1 MNNAFQALVICLA
14 LILAANGIA
23 NPVSAAEAAWTD
35 IPRAHWK
42 GATAVEVPA
51 LGHTAAAVIALPTA
65 EAKALIAATA
75 QAQPPGLY
83 EVRLALRPSH
93 TAGAIAF
100 HSGLRAKLG
109 ETVAGTFEGQ
119 FFARPHEPEIRT
131 FQVVK
136 TGTGALALA
145 LEAYADAGVADSA
158 WTKSMLKK
166 GGPTLGGDAGDLFD
180 GANDMELDLELEVS
194 LTPDTAVYYLVDKV
208 EFRLLS
214 RSGRVTRVT
223 TDKIRYLP
231 GGTLKGTATVAD
243 IGRSTGSDQG
253 GQGGGTLN
261 LYLEHGVKDRAKV
274 KSLPVDLRRGTGFQ
288 PVAQAGAAARQE
300 ATAGTHAPEHS
311 SMRGRL
317 AVSRHGS
324 QTLSFEIA
332 LPEEEL
338 GYALVAE
345 FVSADGADRSEA
357 AEYFTI
363 AENFQRV
370 ALFGGNAGSTRDV
383 TLDEEPIRKA
393 LAATRAEYY
402 NTVEYFAW
410 AMDDL
415 LELTPD
421 EDCWFSGQTNYR
433 MNKPTIQRQI
443 RLAHEQGVAMVTY
456 GKWCVSGA
464 PGWEAVYDR
473 PWDFSGT
480 YRQPIGSWDSHN
492 AWIFDLRR
500 NGEQVPYSPRPGGG
514 EGWFDPWWNEF
525 IGIGPNASLSM
536 IKSAAEEMAASAEM
550 FGWDAVRWDGHIRAG
565 WNATGRSGQYQP
577 WAARQTQS
585 LMRYFKDIM
594 EQKHPGFRHG
604 YNYFLIEPNKGYD
617 WAKEDF
623 ELDELCRGGGLLM
636 NESIGNASAGYTF
649 DQIARTLQVE
659 GDLCRERGGFYLGIS
674 FGMSP
679 RDSLIESALWAA
691 AGCRPYSSNMTRET
705 RRYLTRYAHY
715 TLDERLRRLA
725 TPEKILTPSAETKL
739 WWQPFV
745 YETPLENG
753 RRQLVVN
760 LLNIPREDKRPNNR
774 AAPLPK
780 PEWDMPAGTDP
791 VMFALTLPPGLT
803 AEGGHL
809 IDPWT
814 LDVQPLPIRD
824 GRFEAPAVAIWRVLV
839 LDLAVAKNAPS
850 LAELN
855 GPPKTL
861 GVKRGTLKD
870 QRLPEVTVDS
880 DREVWEVNK
889 SLQPLE
895 PDWAAKQRQERE
907 AFDAMTPT
915 ERIETLKKRRDA
927 NTVESLSA
935 HWWKGGVL
943 PNDLKRK
950 DQKADYGDLSPER
963 NGRVDIFYGRGAM
976 DHRLRMQEAMAG
988 LDRFQVHDA
997 PFGGS
1002 FRGGGLG
1009 NMWLGNNVPWRR
1021 FPEFDLLLY
1030 TGIPYAAIGIEN
1042 CYALPEYVRAGGAV
1056 FFTGG
1061 EWAFG
1066 KGGYLKT
1073 VLERDLLPVLC
1084 TAMDDCRTS
1093 ETPIGM
1099 TPGKDFA
1106 ELGCPA
1112 NFAAKPSFW
1121 VYNQVLL
1128 KDDPGVRVF
1137 LTSDRGPVLV
1147 GWQLGK
1153 GRVACL
1159 LVDYRGKSTEE
1170 VTAFFD
1176 WHDWPR
1182 VATAVMQWL
1191 APEGRAVETKRTA
1204 VSAAE
1209 AKKLMDGLEGDAME
1223 SLLDDSNDDLTM
1235 GLTGS
1240 PTGRAPTKGRKASV
1254 ATLRRLLKAPVE
1266 AVDTAVLLD
1275 QLLAPGELPDDMRWG
1290 LADAVRARPPAT
1302 LAERV
1307 TSALAHSDASARQN
1321 AIQLLG
1327 MVDGAALGR
1336 EMGSAGPAMQTDAR
1350 GRTYALT
1357 LALPLV
1363 KTPDLVDEGKR
1374 RVSEWN
1380 ASEKAVLDKWT
1391 GGKGFSPATPELPG
1405 LDAMSLFQ
1413 RLAWLAYLTRHEPK
1427 TYGAQLVREWL
1438 KTGVYQEYCGRT
1450 KATYA
1455 QVGKKSG
1462 DWDRLSAC
1470 LGRLRDL
1477 TRQDVEALV
1486 KTAPDTFA
1494 EGLCGAHFTR
1504 EILAARN
1511 LLGNLDPVATA
1522 GILEKLKTARHPDL
1536 AAFAAARAAAPNPEP

>member
-1 MNNAFQALVICLA
+1 V
-14 LILAANGIA
+14 
-23 NPVSAAEAAWTD
+23 
-35 IPRAHWK
+35 PRP
-42 GATAVEVPA
+42 GAQT
-51 LGHTAAAVIALPTA
+51 
-65 EAKALIAATA
+65 
-75 QAQPPGLY
+75 
-83 EVRLALRPSH
+83 
-93 TAGAIAF
+93 
-100 HSGLRAKLG
+100 
-109 ETVAGTFEGQ
+109 
-119 FFARPHEPEIRT
+119 
-131 FQVVK
+131 
-136 TGTGALALA
+136 
-145 LEAYADAGVADSA
+145 
-158 WTKSMLKK
+158 
-166 GGPTLGGDAGDLFD
+166 
-180 GANDMELDLELEVS
+180 
-194 LTPDTAVYYLVDKV
+194 V
-208 EFRLLS
+208 EFE
-214 RSGRVTRVT
+214 
-223 TDKIRYLP
+223 IPLP
-231 GGTLKGTATVAD
+231 RK
-243 IGRSTGSDQG
+243 
-253 GQGGGTLN
+253 
-261 LYLEHGVKDRAKV
+261 
-274 KSLPVDLRRGTGFQ
+274 
-288 PVAQAGAAARQE
+288 
-300 ATAGTHAPEHS
+300 
-311 SMRGRL
+311 
-317 AVSRHGS
+317 
-324 QTLSFEIA
+324 
-332 LPEEEL
+332 EL
-338 GYALVAE
+338 GYAVVAE
-345 FVSADGADRSEA
+345 YVSEDGADRSEA

-383 TLDEEPIRKA
+383 TLDEAPIRKA
-393 LAATRAEYY
+393 LAATRAQYY

-421 EDCWFSGQTNYR
+421 EDYWFSGQTNYR

-456 GKWCVSGA
+456 GKWVVSGA

-473 PWDFSGT
+473 PWDFTGT

-492 AWIFDLRR
+492 AWVFDLRR
-500 NGEQVPYSPRPGGG
+500 NGEQVPYSPRPGG

-525 IGIGPNASLSM
+525 VGIGPNASLSM
-536 IKSAAEEMAASAEM
+536 IRSAAEELAASADM

-565 WNATGRSGQYQP
+565 WNATGRSGKYKQ
-577 WAARQTQS
+577 WSARQTQS
-585 LMRYFKDIM
+585 LMRYFKDTI

-604 YNYFLIEPNKGYD
+604 YNYFLIEPNKGYE

-636 NESIGNASAGYTF
+636 NESIGNASAGFTF

-691 AGCRPYSSNMTRET
+691 AGCRPYNSNMTRET
-705 RRYLTRYAHY
+705 RRYLTRYAQY

-725 TPEKILTPSAETKL
+725 TPEKILMPQADTTL

-745 YETPLENG
+745 YETPIENG

-780 PEWDMPAGTDP
+780 PEWDMPAGTDS
-791 VMFALTLPPGLT
+791 VTFALTLPPGLT

-824 GRFEAPAVAIWRVLV
+824 GRCEAPAVAIWRVAV
-839 LDLAVAKNAPS
+839 LDLVVAENAPS
-850 LAELN
+850 LADLY

-861 GVKRGTLKD
+861 GVKRDTLKD
-870 QRLPEVTVDS
+870 QRLPEVTVDPN
-880 DREVWEVNK
+880 RQVWEVNK

-895 PDWAAKQRQERE
+895 PDWAAKGRKERAAFDTMSPAERQEALR
-907 AFDAMTPT
+907 
-915 ERIETLKKRRDA
+915 KRRDT
-927 NTVESLSA
+927 NTLERLSA

-943 PNDLKRK
+943 PDDLKRK
-950 DQKADYGDLSPER
+950 DRKVDYGDLSPES

-976 DHRLRMQEAMAG
+976 DHRLRMPEAMAR
-988 LDRFQVHDA
+988 LDRFQAHDA

-1009 NMWLGNNVPWRR
+1009 GMWLGGNVPWQRLS
-1021 FPEFDLLLY
+1021 EFDLVLY
-1030 TGIPYAAIGIEN
+1030 TGIPYAAIGIDN
-1042 CYALPEYVRAGGAV
+1042 CYALPEYVKAGGAV

-1073 VLERDLLPVLC
+1073 VLERELLPVLC

-1112 NFAAKPSFW
+1112 NFAAQPSFW

-1128 KDDPGVRVF
+1128 KEDPGVKVF

-1159 LVDYRGKSTEE
+1159 LVDYRGKSTDD

-1182 VATAVMQWL
+1182 VAASVMRWL
-1191 APEGRAVETKRTA
+1191 APEAGKVEPKGTA
-1204 VSAAE
+1204 VSGAE
-1209 AKKLMDGLEGDAME
+1209 AKKLMYELEGDAME
-1223 SLLDDSNDDLTM
+1223 SLLNDSDDDLM
-1235 GLTGS
+1235 GGLTGS
-1240 PTGRAPTKGRKASV
+1240 PAGPTPATGRKASV
-1254 ATLRRLLKAPVE
+1254 ATLRRLLKAPVK

-1275 QLLAPGELPDDMRWG
+1275 HLLAPGELPLDLRWK
-1290 LADAVRARPPAT
+1290 LVDAIRRRPPAT

-1307 TSALAHSDASARQN
+1307 TSTLAHSDASARQN
-1321 AIQLLG
+1321 AILLLG
-1327 MVDGAALGR
+1327 MVDGATLGK
-1336 EMGSAGPAMQTDAR
+1336 EMGLAGPAMQTDAR
-1350 GRTYALT
+1350 GRVYALV

-1363 KTPDLVDEGKR
+1363 ETPDLVEKGRR
-1374 RVSEWN
+1374 RVAEWN

-1405 LDAMSLFQ
+1405 LDAMSLCQ
-1413 RLAWLAYLTRHEPK
+1413 RLAWLAYLSRHDPQ

-1450 KATYA
+1450 KGTR
-1455 QVGKKSG
+1455 QKMGNKSG
-1462 DWDRLSAC
+1462 DWDRVSAC
-1470 LGRLRDL
+1470 FGRLRDL
-1477 TRQDVEALV
+1477 TRPDVEALV

-1494 EGLCGAHFTR
+1494 EGLSRGHFTR

-1522 GILEKLKTARHPDL
+1522 GILEKLKTAHHPDL
-1536 AAFAAARAAAPNPEP
+1536 AAFAAARVAAANPEP